1 MHRRQLVRRLGA
13 RAADGGAPLLVV
25 ARRLAADVAVG
36 RRVDRGESPLRR
48 APRRVLGA
56 ADAVGLARG
65 RRAAARL
72 PMTVAVLDP
81 LGEERRRGGEIA
93 RRALGGGQPP
103 ERHRLPRRA
112 RARAAAL
119 SRRRLAR
126 ARGGGGRRAA
136 VDEQLLEPQPRR
148 AAAAALAVVVAG
160 AAGAASAAAVDERAR
175 ARRRAARA
183 VPRRRRRRAGAAGGL
198 AERAAAGES
207 RGPRDDLLEELLA
220 AARVKV
226 RRRLWVRGEQC
237 AARRVGERLG
247 QVPRHHV
254 LPERRRA
261 DEPDVG
267 AGDLRH
273 ELLGGRRA
281 AAGAVLVAQ
290 RVPHE
295 SDEQPLA

>member
-1 MHRRQLVRRLGA
+1 M
-13 RAADGGAPLLVV
+13 
-25 ARRLAADVAVG
+25 
-36 RRVDRGESPLRR
+36 
-48 APRRVLGA
+48 
-56 ADAVGLARG
+56 GLARG

-72 PMTVAVLDP
+72 AVAVAVLDP
-81 LGEERRRGGEIA
+81 LGEQRRRGGEVA

-112 RARAAAL
+112 RARAPRSPGGDLPERAVAAAAAPPSTSSCSSL
-119 SRRRLAR
+119 G
-126 ARGGGGRRAA
+126 RG
-136 VDEQLLEPQPRR
+136 
-148 AAAAALAVVVAG
+148 AAAALAVVVAG

-183 VPRRRRRRAGAAGGL
+183 VPRRRRRRAGAARRL

-226 RRRLWVRGEQC
+226 RRRLWVRGEQR

-261 DEPDVG
+261 DEPDVR

-290 RVPHE
+290 RVPRE